1 MAYVRKRGS
10 SYQITITFRPA
21 PDMTAG
27 QAEETAFRLA
37 DEFDMMCET
46 DRISPEMTLSQF
58 CERYLEIKK
67 NVLAERTYKQY
78 VVIINNLICKYMGS
92 LKLNEV
98 KIYHVQNLVNILS
111 RSGVKPATIKRK
123 LAVLQSVMKLAE
135 NLDLIESSPIKLNKL
150 TMPKI
155 TRPKTEIFTN
165 NETSEML
172 ERLEKEPLQFR
183 LAVQLAIITGARRGE
198 ITALKYSDFDFDNCT
213 VTISRSAYKT
223 AGEPVKTKAP
233 KDNESRTIAITSEIL
248 HLVRMTKI
256 INRADLNDWIFT
268 DECNN
273 LLNPQRLST
282 RFFSFLRK
290 NGFKHKKFHAL
301 RHTSATLLLSGGV
314 NIKQVQERLGHG
326 NIKTTQIYIHCIPE
340 ADRTATDILRSML
353 IKSNNSVVDE
363 EETIQNAG

>member
-1 MAYVRKRGS
+1 MAYVRKRGN
-10 SYQITITFRPA
+10 SYQITVTFKSS
-21 PDMTAG
+21 PDMTAE
-27 QAEETAFRLA
+27 QAEETVFRLA

-46 DRISPEMTLSQF
+46 DRISPEMTLEKFSVM
-58 CERYLEIKK
+58 YLEIKK

-78 VVIINNLICKYMGS
+78 ISIINNLICKHMGK
-92 LKLNEV
+92 LKLSEI

-111 RSGVKPATIKRK
+111 KSGIKPTTIKRK

-135 NLDLIESSPIKLNKL
+135 NLDLISSSPVKLNKL

-155 TRPKTEIFTN
+155 TRPKTEIFTK

-172 ERLEKEPLQFR
+172 EYLEKEPVQFR
-183 LAVQLAIITGARRGE
+183 LAIQLAIITGARRGE

-213 VTISRSAYKT
+213 VTISRSAYKVT
-223 AGEPVKTKAP
+223 GEPVKTKAP
-233 KDNESRTIAITSEIL
+233 KDNESRTIAITAEIL

-256 INRADLNDWIFT
+256 MNGASLNDWIFT
-268 DECNN
+268 SESGSPI
-273 LLNPQRLST
+273 NPQRIST
-282 RFFSFLRK
+282 AFFSFLKK
-290 NGFKHKKFHAL
+290 NGFKHRKFHAL

-353 IKSNNSVVDE
+353 IKSNSSVAE
-363 EETIQNAG
+363 SMQNAG